1 MLVTSRCKLLQSRGS
16 SVVEQPI
23 RNRQVASST
32 LALGSILSRSDPD
45 AIQRVARYPPKQIN
59 SKIFAPIQRR
69 AQTLLAATNKL
80 QEIARLLSSRFL
92 LAKPIHPLLPAES
105 VPPLLLWAT
114 PECDR
119 PPPAAKCAT
128 KYVHLQKS
136 IVGSAFFL
144 SPFVAVISVS
154 HLQM

>member
-1 MLVTSRCKLLQSRGS
+1 
-16 SVVEQPI
+16 VVEQPI

-92 LAKPIHPLLPAES
+92 LAKPVHPCSQQKEFRLSFCGQHRNVIDCLP
-105 VPPLLLWAT
+105 P
-114 PECDR
+114 
-119 PPPAAKCAT
+119 AKCAT
-128 KYVHLQKS
+128 KYVHPQKS
-136 IVGSAFFL
+136 IVGSAFFCHR
-144 SPFVAVISVS
+144 SSR
-154 HLQM
+154 